1 MTNVIGT
8 IINDCADGS
17 ARTRQ
22 ELRFDTLFGVKPTF
36 LGVGSYSP
44 IEAAGNLLDQLDVL
58 TQFPLVDKSR
68 DHIILVNVAPR
79 AEDVKQKW
87 DNGTPFCYF
96 RIDNTLVVGT
106 YEGHCLAFARDLG
119 IVSEVE
125 LLDVP
130 TVTSAAVEWGDLSPE
145 EAEKINHSQFRSL
158 EFLPVVAYWL
168 WQGKSVPSKTQSLT
182 ELPSPRGQVWQI
194 DNFENVKTTLLPED
208 IGFKQGKQIVLFN
221 GEAATC
227 YRRLADV
234 PKGATALTIGSS
246 GYGPHRF
253 LEVTI
258 GGCGKAGSL
267 HGFDIGSSVLEN
279 PKVRQYAQSAK
290 E

>member
-1 MTNVIGT
+1 MTNVIGA

-22 ELRFDTLFGVKPTF
+22 ELRFNTLFGVQPTF

-58 TQFPLVDKSR
+58 TKFPLADKNR
-68 DHIILVNVAPR
+68 ENIVLVNVAPR

-96 RIDNTLVVGT
+96 RRNNTLIVST
-106 YEGHCLAFARDLG
+106 YEGHCLALARDLG

-130 TVTSAAVEWGDLSPE
+130 TVTAAAVEWGELTAED
-145 EAEKINHSQFRSL
+145 AEKINHSQFRSL
-158 EFLPVVAYWL
+158 EFLPLAAYWL
-168 WQGKSVPSKTQSLT
+168 WKGRPVPSQKQSLAD
-182 ELPSPRGQVWQI
+182 LPSPDNQVWQI
-194 DNFENVKTTLLPED
+194 DNFDNVKTTLLPEN
-208 IGFKQGKQIVLFN
+208 IGFKQGNQVALHN
-221 GEAATC
+221 GETATC

-234 PKGATALTIGSS
+234 PKGATALTIG
-246 GYGPHRF
+246 R
-253 LEVTI
+253 T
-258 GGCGKAGSL
+258 
-267 HGFDIGSSVLEN
+267 
-279 PKVRQYAQSAK
+279 
-290 E
+290 